1 MQWMQLEISSK
12 FKGKKIELTEWSLCG
27 HPALSECTVKIQ
39 EKGYWSVRTF
49 ASHAH
54 TFASYTPGQSICTYS
69 NSPSPKNTLHVHP
82 PTHIHTY
89 IHTLPHTHYPG
100 VHTTVVETDEDYS
113 VLRHWLTSYSHIH
126 NTCCALLRIWHTSII
141 FILNFFL
148 HSCFI
153 SVYK

>member
-27 HPALSECTVKIQ
+27 HPALSECTVKIH

-69 NSPSPKNTLHVHP
+69 NSPSPKNTLTCTPTYPH
-82 PTHIHTY
+82 THIHSHSPT
-89 IHTLPHTHYPG
+89 HTLSRCPHDSGRDGWRLQCVTSLTYQLFS
-100 VHTTVVETDEDYS
+100 HTQYM
-113 VLRHWLTSYSHIH
+113 LCTSPDMTYLNNFH
-126 NTCCALLRIWHTSII
+126 LQFI
-141 FILNFFL
+141 FAQLFYIGL
-148 HSCFI
+148 
-153 SVYK
+153 